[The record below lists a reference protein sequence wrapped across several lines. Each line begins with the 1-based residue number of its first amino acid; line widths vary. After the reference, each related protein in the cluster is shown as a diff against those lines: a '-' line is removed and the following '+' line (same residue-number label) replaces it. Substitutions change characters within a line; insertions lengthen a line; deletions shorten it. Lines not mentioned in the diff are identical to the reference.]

1 MENVQEKTIV
11 ETIAQENK
19 SHMGEEV
26 LSCQNLV
33 KDFDVAGKIQHV
45 IKGITLSFKQGEF
58 VSIMGQS
65 GSGKSTFMYLLSGIE
80 KNTSGKIMMLGKDLS
95 KYSSREISKL
105 RSTQISFVFQSYNL
119 IPNFTVY
126 ENVITP
132 LCLGKKKVKEQEI
145 DAILQRVGIRKY
157 KNSEVSKLSGGEQQ
171 RVAIARALVTQPKIM
186 FADEAT
192 GNLDSKT
199 RVEVMTLFKEINK
212 ETGVT
217 IIQVTHDPLCARYGD
232 RVITL
237 KDGTIISDEKVKE
250 EDRL

>member
-1 MENVQEKTIV
+1 MVEGKIQSKSVELGKEILKCEK
-11 ETIAQENK
+11 
-19 SHMGEEV
+19 
-26 LSCQNLV
+26 LV

-65 GSGKSTFMYLLSGIE
+65 GSGKSTLMYLLSGIE
-80 KNTSGKIMMLGKDLS
+80 KLTTGKVIMLGKDL
-95 KYSSREISKL
+95 KDYSSKEMSKL

-132 LCLGKKKVKEQEI
+132 LCLGRLKINEAEI
-145 DAILQRVGIRKY
+145 DAILERVGIRKY
-157 KNSEVSKLSGGEQQ
+157 KHSEVVKLSGGEQQ
-171 RVAIARALVTQPKIM
+171 RVAIARALVSKPKIM

-192 GNLDSKT
+192 GNLDTKT
-199 RVEVMTLFKEINK
+199 RAEVMTLFHEINK

-217 IIQVTHDPLCARYGD
+217 IIQVTHDPLCAKYGD

-237 KDGTIISDEKVKE
+237 KDGLIVGDERLKE
-250 EDRL
+250 EERL